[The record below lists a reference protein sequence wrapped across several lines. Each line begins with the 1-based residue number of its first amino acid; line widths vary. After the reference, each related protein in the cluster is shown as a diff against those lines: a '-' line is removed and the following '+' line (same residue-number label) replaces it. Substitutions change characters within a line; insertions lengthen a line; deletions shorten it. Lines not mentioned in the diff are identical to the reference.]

1 MLSYL
6 MLVLCSLG
14 VGALAGFVKAR
25 VIGLLHTIG
34 ELMTTLLVAGA
45 VALAVLIGG
54 WVWMRRT

>member
-6 MLVLCSLG
+6 MLVLCS
-14 VGALAGFVKAR
+14 VATGALAGHITLR
-25 VIGLLHTIG
+25 VIGPTHNIG
-34 ELMTTLLVAGA
+34 VVMTALLVTGA